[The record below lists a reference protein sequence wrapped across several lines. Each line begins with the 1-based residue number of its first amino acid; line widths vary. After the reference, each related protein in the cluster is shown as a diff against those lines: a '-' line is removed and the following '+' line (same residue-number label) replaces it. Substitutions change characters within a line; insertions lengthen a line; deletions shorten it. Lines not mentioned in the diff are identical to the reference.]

1 MTLIMQTVD
10 ARCNGLDVPLERRKH
25 IKDNIRAQIAAADI
39 DLDAAYF
46 MHASMSSTE
55 KFITLDSYNRDAS
68 FAFLCNASVDKLAAS
83 GKIGAFVPFLL
94 TVYSYFLCIDGKK
107 FTVNDDHAP
116 PSECYCTSRAD
127 VQETMRVKAISYGS
141 CE

>member
-1 MTLIMQTVD
+1 MTRIMKTVD
-10 ARCNGLDVPLERRKH
+10 SHCNGLDVPLERRNH

-55 KFITLDSYNRDAS
+55 RAITLDSYNRDAP
-68 FAFLCNASVDKLAAS
+68 FAFLYNASVDKVAAS
-83 GKIGAFVPFLL
+83 GKIGAFVPFSL
-94 TVYSYFLCIDGKK
+94 TVYSYFLCIDGKG
-107 FTVNDDHAP
+107 FTIDDKHAP
-116 PSECYCTSRAD
+116 PSECYCTLRAD
-127 VQETMRVKAISYGS
+127 VQEIMRVKAISYGS